1 MNDNDNAHRPRI
13 LIADDEKS
21 IANAIAAMMEMSDM
35 EPIVVNDGHE
45 ANNALITGEADAAIL
60 DVMMPGMSGFDVLKA
75 ARSRGDKTPI
85 LMLTALTTIDD
96 KMNGFDSGADDYLP
110 KPFDMRELIARVSIL
125 AKQQPYASGSMN
137 IGGVT
142 LNMSKSMLTN
152 ENGASLPITDTE
164 TSIISYLYAHRPV
177 VRIARLAEI
186 ASTASGNDVSDGSI
200 ELAAA
205 TATSKLRQIGSTVS
219 IGSSDG
225 KLMIH
230 DVTSKEENDNIDA
243 NADSGSQVNV
253 EGSKQSHR
261 SGRISG
267 HRSKP
272 SFPWRIGR

>member
-35 EPIVVNDGHE
+35 EPIVVNDGNE

-230 DVTSKEENDNIDA
+230 DASNKDENNNIDA
-243 NADSGSQVNV
+243 NADSDSQGNV
-253 EGSKQSHR
+253 KESRQSYR
-261 SGRISG
+261 AGRISG